1 MDPGPNNIN
10 HSLSILHS
18 TIRSIHNKFDY
29 IAENLLDLD
38 ILCFSESNLD
48 ANITTESLIM
58 SSKYDIP
65 YRKNRT
71 NYGRGLLMYLSCEL
85 AHT

>member
-18 TIRSIHNKFDY
+18 NIRSIHKKFDY
-29 IAENLLDLD
+29 IAKNLSDLD

-58 SSKYDIP
+58 SSKYDFP

-71 NYGRGLLMYLSCEL
+71 NYGGGL
-85 AHT
+85 